1 MNFELNNTQK
11 DLQNTMAAFCH
22 AEILPGAAS
31 LDTSPQDQIA
41 VALKTNMKKLGN
53 AGYLN
58 LLLEDDLISQ
68 CVAGEEVAKACP
80 ATFITT
86 MSTATA
92 FGIPLK
98 KFGTPSQREKCLSAI
113 VMGDYIGGLA
123 CTEFDAGSDMN
134 GFKTFAER
142 KGDRWV
148 LSGYKY
154 LVTNAPIADALLV
167 LAWTDREA
175 GLEKGLSFFI
185 LEKGAKG
192 ISISQPMETM
202 GLRGALV
209 SEMIFEKCELE
220 ADALLGGE
228 AGRGYGQFMQVMEYI
243 KLALSAMS
251 VGLGVACMENST
263 RYAKYRSAFG
273 KPIGLFEGV
282 GAKLAIM
289 FTYNDLGRMMAYRAA
304 WAMEQQDPESP
315 VLTSCAKLFTSEA
328 VNEIADLAMQVHGGH
343 GYLKGST
350 VERLYRDARY
360 AVIAYG
366 TSEMQRAFIA
376 RDSLDRFKPA

>member
-22 AEILPGAAS
+22 TEILPGAAS

-154 LVTNAPIADALLV
+154 LVTNATIADALLV
-167 LAWTDREA
+167 LAWTDREDR
-175 GLEKGLSFFI
+175 K
-185 LEKGAKG
+185 
-192 ISISQPMETM
+192 
-202 GLRGALV
+202 
-209 SEMIFEKCELE
+209 
-220 ADALLGGE
+220 
-228 AGRGYGQFMQVMEYI
+228 
-243 KLALSAMS
+243 S
-251 VGLGVACMENST
+251 VV
-263 RYAKYRSAFG
+263 
-273 KPIGLFEGV
+273 
-282 GAKLAIM
+282 
-289 FTYNDLGRMMAYRAA
+289 
-304 WAMEQQDPESP
+304 
-315 VLTSCAKLFTSEA
+315 
-328 VNEIADLAMQVHGGH
+328 
-343 GYLKGST
+343 
-350 VERLYRDARY
+350 
-360 AVIAYG
+360 
-366 TSEMQRAFIA
+366 
-376 RDSLDRFKPA
+376 